1 MHLDTTATA
10 IEWALA
16 ELINNPAVL
25 EKARQVFTQVVTPD
39 GMKSCGRDVVDM
51 TDRPGLTA
59 PRILLYPGIC

>member
-25 EKARQVFTQVVTPD
+25 EKARQVMEKVVGNNRIVQESD
-39 GMKSCGRDVVDM
+39 
-51 TDRPGLTA
+51 TA
-59 PRILLYPGIC
+59 NLPYIQAII